1 MENTIINTYI
11 PNWNRFIE
19 KYNPENKFMEIF
31 LTQLSEVDNNED
43 QITVAKR
50 INVELWIL
58 LLHDRE
64 INNHLFSSI
73 LESMN
78 ETITH
83 VTQ

>member
-50 INVELWIL
+50 INVEL
-58 LLHDRE
+58 
-64 INNHLFSSI
+64 
-73 LESMN
+73 
-78 ETITH
+78 
-83 VTQ
+83 